1 MRIESEVENQIHE
14 LDDYY
19 YYDDEQSKL
28 RELVTDEEWNDGEMV
43 WSIREVMR
51 MTMMM
56 DEQKSKLMMQWMK
69 WWQDGE
75 WSINLMS

>member
-14 LDDYY
+14 LDDY